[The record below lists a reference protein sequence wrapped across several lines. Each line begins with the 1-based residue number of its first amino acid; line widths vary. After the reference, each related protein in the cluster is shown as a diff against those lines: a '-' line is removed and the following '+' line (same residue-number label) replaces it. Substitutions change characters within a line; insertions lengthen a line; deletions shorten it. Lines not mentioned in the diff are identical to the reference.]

1 MMKYLF
7 SNWKEFFLRIKK
19 SSKVF
24 LFFDYDGTLTPIVST
39 PEKALF
45 PKKTKKLV
53 NKLKSHPK
61 FILAIVSGRSL
72 KSVKSMVNLKGLI
85 YAGNHGLEIESK
97 RIKFS
102 KPLTVDS
109 FKPLMKKIS
118 RTLHKALKDI
128 KGSIVEDKG
137 ATLSIHYRLV
147 NPKEANLLKNRFNK
161 IVAPFI
167 RSKKIRLSAGKKVL
181 EVRPNLDW
189 HKGKAVLALLK
200 GVKNT
205 LPIYLGDD
213 VTDMDA
219 FRAIK
224 GKGISIFV
232 GGKKKGITADYFLKD
247 TKEVANFIER
257 LLKGEL

>member
-1 MMKYLF
+1 MKYLF
-7 SNWKEFFLRIKK
+7 TSWREVFSRIKK
-19 SSKVF
+19 SPKVF
-24 LFFDYDGTLTPIVST
+24 IFFDYDGTLTPIVST
-39 PEKALF
+39 PEEALF

-53 NKLKSHPK
+53 NKLKNHSK
-61 FILAIVSGRSL
+61 FLIAIVSGRSL

-85 YAGNHGLEIESK
+85 YAGNHGLEIEG
-97 RIKFS
+97 RGIKFS
-102 KPLTVDS
+102 KPLTVNS

-118 RTLHKALKDI
+118 KFLHKTLKDI
-128 KGSIVEDKG
+128 KGSRVEDKG
-137 ATLSIHYRLV
+137 ATLSVHYRLV
-147 NPKEANLLKNRFNK
+147 KSKDVNLLKSRFNK
-161 IVAPFI
+161 IVAPYI
-167 RSKKIRLSAGKKVL
+167 DSKKIRLSAGKKVL

-189 HKGKAVLALLK
+189 HKGKAVLTLLK

-232 GGKKKGITADYFLKD
+232 GGKKKGINADYFLKD
-247 TKEVANFIER
+247 TREVVSFIEK
-257 LLKGEL
+257 LLKGDL